1 MDRLDNAV
9 RDAYRAAFTQALA
22 DGRSKPLLI
31 PQSLLGAFIVP
42 MLWLTIPHT
51 QRPLLYQTRWLV
63 MAFVVLFNANLALH
77 SSSTNMACS
86 YAAGLIAAWGTI
98 SSMNLV
104 IWKPTQF
111 EAARAIKV
119 QRAPEHGAAG
129 GTTGQGAGCSNRN
142 GLRRRKS
149 EGTAAEPTVD
159 GHPEDCEEVFVWQPF
174 PAEAPFSERFGWV
187 LDLTCSFRCS
197 GWNWSISSIP
207 RPQIPR
213 QVRPGDLVDLSSMP
227 RVTESG
233 YERCLTQHHFTRKR
247 LSKLAAMYL
256 VLDFLSVSMM
266 KDPYFIVG
274 PDNSYELPP
283 RLRGI
288 SPWLLLAYREAFCLA
303 GVLSAVEAVFSL
315 NDLAQYWLFKSLFP
329 SRAALWRHASV
340 FGSFSNVLDRGLAG
354 WWGGWWHQT
363 FRQQFLAPST
373 YMLRH
378 GYLEK
383 GTRTATIAAIFM
395 SFFQSGLLHA
405 AGSISSIPETKPWR
419 SPVFFLLQAVGIM
432 VQEGLSKAIRSCLLP
447 RPPRAL
453 ARAANMLFAVAWLY
467 MTAGLFIDDIASAG
481 LWLLEPVPIS
491 PLRWLGFGHPTDHWW
506 RWDRHHFPK
515 WYSGGNWWDTG
526 IAL

>member
-9 RDAYRAAFTQALA
+9 RNAYRTSFTQALA
-22 DGRSKPLLI
+22 DGRAKPLLI
-31 PQSLLGAFIVP
+31 PYSLLGAFFVP

-51 QRPLLYQTRWLV
+51 RRPWLYQTRWLV
-63 MAFVVLFNANLALH
+63 MAFVVMFNVNVARH
-77 SSSTNMACS
+77 SSSTNMACA
-86 YAAGLIAAWGTI
+86 YAAGLMAAWGTI
-98 SSMNLV
+98 SSMNLL
-104 IWKPTQF
+104 IWKRSQF
-111 EAARAIKV
+111 EAARTIRV
-119 QRAPEHGAAG
+119 PRAPEHEGTN
-129 GTTGQGAGCSNRN
+129 GTTGQDTRHSNQN
-142 GLRRRKS
+142 GLRRHKS
-149 EGTAAEPTVD
+149 EGTAAEPTVG
-159 GHPEDCEEVFVWQPF
+159 GHTEDDKEVFVWQPF
-174 PAEAPFSERFGWV
+174 PAEASFSERFGWA

-207 RPQIPR
+207 RPQIPH

-233 YERCLTQHHFTRKR
+233 YERCLTEHQFTCKR
-247 LSKLAAMYL
+247 LVKLAAMYL
-256 VLDFLSVSMM
+256 ILDFLSVFMM

-288 SPWLLLAYREAFCLA
+288 SPWLLLAYREVFCLA
-303 GVLSAVEAVFSL
+303 GVLSAIEAVFGL
-315 NDLAQYWLFKSLFP
+315 NDLVQYWLFKSFFP
-329 SRAALWRHASV
+329 SRAALWQHAST

-383 GTRTATIAAIFM
+383 GTRTATIVVMFM
-395 SFFQSGLLHA
+395 SFLQSGLLHA
-405 AGSISSIPETKPWR
+405 SGSISSIPKTKPWR
-419 SPVFFLLQAVGIM
+419 SPAFFLLQAVGIM
-432 VQEGLSKAIRSCLLP
+432 VQEGLAKAIRQYLP
-447 RPPRAL
+447 RPPWTL
-453 ARAANMLFAVAWLY
+453 TRAANLLFTVVWLY
-467 MTAGLFIDDIASAG
+467 LTAGLFIDDIASTG

-506 RWDRHHFPK
+506 RWDRDHFPK